1 MHQGAQQPSSAVHP
15 RYTILRGT
23 CTIALLQL
31 CVNQTYVLKT
41 KSEKN
46 EFREIKQNTG
56 HIKQHSNTLNNI
68 TEARVESEGR
78 SDAIFVPAAAVAI
91 LLDAFG
97 AVVSATVVVVDGAV
111 SAAADVGGAIVYV
124 AIVPIAVRDISLVG
138 VAILPTVLVEF
149 AVAAVQL
156 YRLQS

>member
-1 MHQGAQQPSSAVHP
+1 M
-15 RYTILRGT
+15 
-23 CTIALLQL
+23 
-31 CVNQTYVLKT
+31 
-41 KSEKN
+41 
-46 EFREIKQNTG
+46 
-56 HIKQHSNTLNNI
+56 
-68 TEARVESEGR
+68 
-78 SDAIFVPAAAVAI
+78 AI

-156 YRLQS
+156 YGLQS